1 MNRIAY
7 LASQYPAPSHTFIR
21 REIAAL
27 RSQGLT
33 ILPFSVRPGYDP
45 STLDG
50 DEIVE
55 NVLGRPVVQY
65 FVCTLRALRK
75 PRRFYKVWKL
85 ALQHR
90 QSGIKGLVWAQF
102 HFVEALLLCRL
113 LQKAG
118 ITHLHNHFAN
128 SGATVGLLASR
139 YLSIPWS
146 LTLHGISETDH
157 PAGELLPDKLS
168 AAIFVA
174 CASWFMRAQ
183 GMRKVQSSE
192 WGKFHIVRC
201 GVDLQTL
208 PLGPITLPT
217 PEVRFVC
224 VGRLS
229 AEKGYFGLLDA
240 FGSLLSQGISA
251 ELGIVGDGP
260 LRDEIEARLAQFEWA
275 DRVRLYGALPEQKT
289 LQKIAESDILVL
301 PSLMEGLPV
310 VLMEAMALRK
320 PVIASHVAGIPE
332 LVDDGN
338 NGLLFTPGDWDHL
351 EQKMLHLAT
360 NRQARLH
367 LGENARATIEKEFE
381 ITKAVQPLAALFQ
394 ETVET

>member
-1 MNRIAY
+1 M
-7 LASQYPAPSHTFIR
+7 
-21 REIAAL
+21 
-27 RSQGLT
+27 
-33 ILPFSVRPGYDP
+33 
-45 STLDG
+45 
-50 DEIVE
+50 
-55 NVLGRPVVQY
+55 
-65 FVCTLRALRK
+65 
-75 PRRFYKVWKL
+75 
-85 ALQHR
+85 
-90 QSGIKGLVWAQF
+90 VWAQF